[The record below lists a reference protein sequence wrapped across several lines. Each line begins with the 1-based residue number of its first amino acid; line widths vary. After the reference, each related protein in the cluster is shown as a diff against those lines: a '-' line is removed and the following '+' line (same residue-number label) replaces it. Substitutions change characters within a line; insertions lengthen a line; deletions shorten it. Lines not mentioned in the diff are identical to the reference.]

1 MLQTFVETG
10 TIHTERVA
18 GITGWIDD
26 GSLAGGRWGGMSEG
40 GEEEEEEEDWE
51 EKEGRWHG
59 FFGDRWGMSGWG
71 VVVGGVWWRMVG
83 VVMVNGL
90 EMDLFADDR
99 PK

>member
-1 MLQTFVETG
+1 MDRVLRRYQRQEDIDVAMLQTFVETG

-71 VVVGGVWWRMVG
+71 VVVGGVW
-83 VVMVNGL
+83 
-90 EMDLFADDR
+90 
-99 PK
+99 